1 MVASSWSHWQN
12 LRNLRALWRWW
23 WFQSLKGAS
32 QIHSLAWQTYLE
44 RQQSSQTCGTLSVWE
59 HWPGSRGPGKCG
71 VVTLGPSCKH
81 THRCAHMHTQTQTH
95 RQTDTHTATHTH
107 TNLRRQVHS
116 CIDQSVT
123 LIIVVVLEQYP
134 QFVCIRHKQKSIL
147 STYVYIN
154 SSLFCIQD
162 PSWIFTL

>member
-1 MVASSWSHWQN
+1 
-12 LRNLRALWRWW
+12 
-23 WFQSLKGAS
+23 
-32 QIHSLAWQTYLE
+32 
-44 RQQSSQTCGTLSVWE
+44 
-59 HWPGSRGPGKCG
+59 
-71 VVTLGPSCKH
+71 
-81 THRCAHMHTQTQTH
+81 MHTQTQTH

-147 STYVYIN
+147 ST
-154 SSLFCIQD
+154 
-162 PSWIFTL
+162 